1 MEEVK
6 TKKIGLDTDRLIIR
20 TPDENDAHDIF
31 TLMSDLEIAASTG
44 FRPMSTLSEAEG
56 KIRRD
61 MNSGLMF
68 CISEKGLLEKVL
80 GVFEVTPHKINSV
93 SGEKCNYEIC
103 YFLHKEARGKGYMT
117 EVVTRMKRYL
127 FDERMADS
135 LTIAVLPR
143 NDASR
148 RVALKSGFTY
158 EGLERKCG
166 MNYLD
171 EVVDLEYYT
180 LDKEEY
186 LNPDKT
192 VRKGKQTIASKQKWI
207 NDGGILYP
215 IPGYASL
222 LTSPGNGIFR
232 IYEHPQTKR
241 LGLEKIDDIFRF
253 DFKIYDLDCENI
265 ISKII
270 KTWTS
275 DLFRESNK
283 NLGVIFNGIK
293 GTGKTIAAKLLCNRI
308 GLPVIVISK
317 LVDGMLEFIQS
328 LHFEGIILID
338 EAEKTFREEQEVLL
352 KMIDGVYN
360 DMRKL
365 YILTTNKLSVD
376 ENLLGRPGRIRY
388 IKEFSNL
395 PAKSVND
402 VIDDNLKDI
411 SLKEEVL
418 KVVDSLEIS
427 TIDILK
433 AIIDECNIMGT
444 VPSDSTLNIPKAKYR
459 MQIISFDNLDLK
471 SHQELKDYIKEH
483 LVYNETVAGWLQ
495 KVIGTDES
503 KKKPKKNIGN
513 RPKPR
518 VPFNRWPWTKETT
531 SNSSIPKIPLLP
543 TSCRSVS
550 STCCW
555 SPLITMHSFSKKTAA
570 SKNKSSLNTP
580 RSTSVRRPASPR
592 SATSKTL
599 SRNYRPSGS
608 TSSSP
613 YPMSST
619 AKRTKRPRKSST
631 TTPTY
636 PSCCSR
642 RLPAK

>member
-1 MEEVK
+1 MKEVK
-6 TKKIGLDTDRLIIR
+6 TRKIELATVRLIIR
-20 TPDENDAHDIF
+20 TPQERDVHDIF
-31 TLMSDLEIAASTG
+31 VLMSDLEIAAITG
-44 FRPMSTLSEAEG
+44 FRPMNTLSEAEG
-56 KIRRD
+56 KIRREMD
-61 MNSGLMF
+61 GGLMF
-68 CISEKGLLEKVL
+68 CILEKNLPEKVL
-80 GVFEVTPHKINSV
+80 GVFEITPHKTNTV

-117 EVVTRMKRYL
+117 EVVKRMKRYL

-158 EGLERKCG
+158 EGLEKKCG

-180 LDKEEY
+180 LYKEEY
-186 LNPDKT
+186 LNPDEKI
-192 VRKGKQTIASKQKWI
+192 RKEKQTIASKQKWI

-232 IYEHPQTKR
+232 IYEQPQTKR
-241 LGLEKIDDIFRF
+241 LGLEKIDDTFRF
-253 DFKIYDLDCENI
+253 DFKIYDLDCEDIMSN
-265 ISKII
+265 II

-293 GTGKTIAAKLLCNRI
+293 GTGKTIAAKQLCNRI

-317 LVDGMLEFIQS
+317 PVDGMLEFIQS
-328 LHFEGIILID
+328 LHFESIILID

-365 YILTTNKLSVD
+365 YILTTNKLSID

-395 PAKSVND
+395 SAKAVND
-402 VIDDNLKDI
+402 VIDDNLNDI
-411 SLKEEVL
+411 SLKDDVL

-427 TIDILK
+427 TIDILN
-433 AIIDECNIMGT
+433 AIIDECNIMGS
-444 VPSDSTLNIPKAKYR
+444 VPSDSTLNIPKAKYKI
-459 MQIISFDNLDLK
+459 QIISFDNL
-471 SHQELKDYIKEH
+471 ELKFHRELQDYIINH
-483 LVYNETVAGWLQ
+483 LAADESVINWLQ
-495 KVIGTDES
+495 KVIGTDGKG
-503 KKKPKKNIGN
+503 KKFKKNLDLIEEMYDC
-513 RPKPR
+513 R
-518 VPFNRWPWTKETT
+518 VCIEWR
-531 SNSSIPKIPLLP
+531 P
-543 TSCRSVS
+543 TSTLGVYIGKHLGCGIVNSKPDGYGFFTREADWDN
-550 STCCW
+550 STELCCLCNDYNI
-555 SPLITMHSFSKKTAA
+555 P
-570 SKNKSSLNTP
+570 SL
-580 RSTSVRRPASPR
+580 
-592 SATSKTL
+592 
-599 SRNYRPSGS
+599 YRGN
-608 TSSSP
+608 
-613 YPMSST
+613 
-619 AKRTKRPRKSST
+619 
-631 TTPTY
+631 
-636 PSCCSR
+636 
-642 RLPAK
+642 L

>member
-1 MEEVK
+1 MKEEK
-6 TKKIGLDTDRLIIR
+6 ARKIELKTDRLIIR
-20 TPDENDAHDIF
+20 TPDEKDAHDVF
-31 TLMSDLEIAASTG
+31 VLMSDLEIAESTG

-61 MNSGLMF
+61 MESHLMF
-68 CISEKGLLEKVL
+68 CIFEKQCPEHCI
-80 GVFEVTPHKINSV
+80 GVFEVAPCRTSLASWGKFS
-93 SGEKCNYEIC
+93 YEIC
-103 YFLHKEARGKGYMT
+103 YFLSRESRGKGYMT
-117 EVVTRMKRYL
+117 EVVEMMKCYL
-127 FDERMADS
+127 FNERMADS

-158 EGLERKCG
+158 AGLEKQCG
-166 MNYLD
+166 TNYRGEL
-171 EVVDLEYYT
+171 EDLEYYA

-186 LNPDKT
+186 LNPNEKI
-192 VRKGKQTIASKQKWI
+192 RKENLTIAAKQKWI

-215 IPGYASL
+215 IPGYATL
-222 LTSPGNGIFR
+222 LPCPGNGIFR
-232 IYEHPQTKR
+232 IYENPQTRR
-241 LGLEKIDDIFRF
+241 LGLEKIDETFRF
-253 DFKIYDLDCENI
+253 NFKMYDLDCEDI

-275 DLFRESNK
+275 DLFVESNK
-283 NLGVIFNGIK
+283 KLGVIFNGLK

-317 LVDGMLEFIQS
+317 PIDGMLEFIQS
-328 LHFEGIILID
+328 LHFESVILID
-338 EAEKTFREEQEVLL
+338 EAEKTFNEEQEVLL

-365 YILTTNKLSVD
+365 YILTTNKLSID

-395 PAKSVND
+395 SVKAVND

-411 SLKEEVL
+411 SLKEGVL

-433 AIIDECNIMGT
+433 AIIDECNIMGA

-459 MQIISFDNLDLK
+459 MQTISFGSLDLK

-483 LVYNETVAGWLQ
+483 LNYNETVAGWLQ

-503 KKKPKKNIGN
+503 RKKPKKNMD
-513 RPKPR
+513 
-518 VPFNRWPWTKETT
+518 
-531 SNSSIPKIPLLP
+531 
-543 TSCRSVS
+543 
-550 STCCW
+550 
-555 SPLITMHSFSKKTAA
+555 LINEMFDCDVNIEWQAT
-570 SKNKSSLNTP
+570 SSL
-580 RSTSVRRPASPR
+580 
-592 SATSKTL
+592 ATYIGKRIGHRTVISEPDRYGFFTVESDWDGTEL
-599 SRNYRPSGS
+599 WCLCNEIDIPSLYRGN
-608 TSSSP
+608 
-613 YPMSST
+613 
-619 AKRTKRPRKSST
+619 
-631 TTPTY
+631 
-636 PSCCSR
+636 
-642 RLPAK
+642 L

>member
-6 TKKIGLDTDRLIIR
+6 TQKIGLDTDRLIIR
-20 TPDENDAHDIF
+20 TPEEKDVHDIF
-31 TLMSDLEIAASTG
+31 SLMSDLEIAAITG

-68 CISEKGLLEKVL
+68 CISEKGLPEKVL
-80 GVFEVTPHKINSV
+80 GVFEVTPHKTNTV

-117 EVVTRMKRYL
+117 E
-127 FDERMADS
+127 
-135 LTIAVLPR
+135 
-143 NDASR
+143 
-148 RVALKSGFTY
+148 
-158 EGLERKCG
+158 GLERKCG

-180 LDKEEY
+180 LYKEEY
-186 LNPDKT
+186 LNPDEK
-192 VRKGKQTIASKQKWI
+192 VRKEKQTIASKQKWI

-232 IYEHPQTKR
+232 IYENPQTKR
-241 LGLEKIDDIFRF
+241 LGLEKIDDTFRF
-253 DFKIYDLDCENI
+253 DFKIYDLECEGI
-265 ISKII
+265 ISKVI

-275 DLFRESNK
+275 DQFRESNK

-293 GTGKTIAAKLLCNRI
+293 GTGKTIAAKQLCNRI
-308 GLPVIVISK
+308 GLTVIVISK
-317 LVDGMLEFIQS
+317 PVDGMLEFIQS
-328 LHFEGIILID
+328 LHFESIILID

-365 YILTTNKLSVD
+365 YILTTNKLSID

-395 PAKSVND
+395 SARAVND
-402 VIDDNLKDI
+402 VIDDNLKDA

-433 AIIDECNIMGT
+433 AIIDECNIMGA
-444 VPSDSTLNIPKAKYR
+444 VPSDSTLNIPKAKYKLQFIR
-459 MQIISFDNLDLK
+459 FYDLDLK
-471 SHQELKDYIKEH
+471 SHQELKGYIKDH
-483 LVYNETVAGWLQ
+483 LVYNETVADWLR
-495 KVIGTDES
+495 KVICTDES
-503 KKKPKKNIGN
+503 KKKPKKNMD
-513 RPKPR
+513 
-518 VPFNRWPWTKETT
+518 
-531 SNSSIPKIPLLP
+531 
-543 TSCRSVS
+543 
-550 STCCW
+550 
-555 SPLITMHSFSKKTAA
+555 LINEMFECDVNIEWQAT
-570 SKNKSSLNTP
+570 SSLVTYIGKRIGHRTVISEPDRYGFFTAESDWGDTELWCLCNEIDIP
-580 RSTSVRRPASPR
+580 S
-592 SATSKTL
+592 L
-599 SRNYRPSGS
+599 YRGN
-608 TSSSP
+608 
-613 YPMSST
+613 
-619 AKRTKRPRKSST
+619 
-631 TTPTY
+631 
-636 PSCCSR
+636 
-642 RLPAK
+642 L

>member
-1 MEEVK
+1 MKEVK
-6 TKKIGLDTDRLIIR
+6 AQKIELTTDRLIIR
-20 TPDENDAHDIF
+20 IPQERDVHDIF
-31 TLMSDLEIAASTG
+31 VLMSDREIAAITG
-44 FRPMSTLSEAEG
+44 FRPMGTLSEAEG

-68 CISEKGLLEKVL
+68 CISEEGLPEKVL
-80 GVFEVTPHKINSV
+80 GVFEVTPHKTNTV

-117 EVVTRMKRYL
+117 EVVERMKRYL

-180 LDKEEY
+180 LYKEEY
-186 LNPDKT
+186 LNPNEKIH
-192 VRKGKQTIASKQKWI
+192 KEKQTIASKQKWI

-232 IYEHPQTKR
+232 IHENPQTKR
-241 LGLEKIDDIFRF
+241 LGLEKIDDTFRF
-253 DFKIYDLDCENI
+253 DFKIYDLDSEEI

-270 KTWTS
+270 ITWSS

-283 NLGVIFNGIK
+283 NLGVIFNGLK

-317 LVDGMLEFIQS
+317 PVDGMLEFIQS
-328 LHFEGIILID
+328 LHFESIILID

-365 YILTTNKLSVD
+365 YILTTNKLSID

-395 PAKSVND
+395 SAKAVND
-402 VIDDNLKDI
+402 VIDDNLNDI
-411 SLKEEVL
+411 SLKDDVL

-433 AIIDECNIMGT
+433 AIIDECNIMGS
-444 VPSDSTLNIPKAKYR
+444 VPSDSTLNIPKAKYKI
-459 MQIISFDNLDLK
+459 QIISFDNL
-471 SHQELKDYIKEH
+471 ELKFHRELQDYIINH
-483 LVYNETVAGWLQ
+483 LAADESVINWLQ
-495 KVIGTDES
+495 KVIGTDEKG
-503 KKKPKKNIGN
+503 KKLKKNIDLIEEMYDCDVCIEW
-513 RPKPR
+513 R
-518 VPFNRWPWTKETT
+518 
-531 SNSSIPKIPLLP
+531 P
-543 TSCRSVS
+543 TSTLSIYIGKHLGCGTVS
-550 STCCW
+550 SEPDRYGFFTREDDWNNSTELCCLCNDIHI
-555 SPLITMHSFSKKTAA
+555 P
-570 SKNKSSLNTP
+570 SL
-580 RSTSVRRPASPR
+580 
-592 SATSKTL
+592 
-599 SRNYRPSGS
+599 YRGN
-608 TSSSP
+608 
-613 YPMSST
+613 
-619 AKRTKRPRKSST
+619 
-631 TTPTY
+631 
-636 PSCCSR
+636 
-642 RLPAK
+642 L

>member
-6 TKKIGLDTDRLIIR
+6 TQKIGLDTDRLIIR
-20 TPDENDAHDIF
+20 TPDENDVHDIF
-31 TLMSDLEIAASTG
+31 ILMSDLEIAAITG
-44 FRPMSTLSEAEG
+44 FRPMGTLSEAEG

-61 MNSGLMF
+61 MDSGLMF
-68 CISEKGLLEKVL
+68 CISEKGLPEKIL
-80 GVFEVTPHKINSV
+80 GVFEVTPHKTNTV

-117 EVVTRMKRYL
+117 EVAERMKRYL

-180 LDKEEY
+180 LYKEEY
-186 LNPDKT
+186 LNPNEK
-192 VRKGKQTIASKQKWI
+192 VRKEKQTIASKQKWI

-232 IYEHPQTKR
+232 IYEQPQTKR
-241 LGLEKIDDIFRF
+241 LGLEKIDDTFRF
-253 DFKIYDLDCENI
+253 DFKIYDLDCEDI
-265 ISKII
+265 MSKII

-293 GTGKTIAAKLLCNRI
+293 GTGKTIAAKQLCNRI

-317 LVDGMLEFIQS
+317 PVDGMLEFIQS
-328 LHFEGIILID
+328 LHFESIILID

-365 YILTTNKLSVD
+365 YILTTNKLSID

-395 PAKSVND
+395 SAKAVND
-402 VIDDNLKDI
+402 VIDDNLNDI
-411 SLKEEVL
+411 SLKDDVL

-433 AIIDECNIMGT
+433 AIIDECNIMGS
-444 VPSDSTLNIPKAKYR
+444 VPSDSTLNIPKAKYKI
-459 MQIISFDNLDLK
+459 QIISFDNL
-471 SHQELKDYIKEH
+471 ELKFHRELQDYIINH
-483 LVYNETVAGWLQ
+483 LAADESVINWLQ
-495 KVIGTDES
+495 KVIGTDGKG
-503 KKKPKKNIGN
+503 KKFKKNLDLIEEMYDC
-513 RPKPR
+513 R
-518 VPFNRWPWTKETT
+518 VCIEWR
-531 SNSSIPKIPLLP
+531 P
-543 TSCRSVS
+543 TSTLGVYIGKHLGCGIVNSKPDGYGFFTREADWDN
-550 STCCW
+550 STELCCLCNDYNI
-555 SPLITMHSFSKKTAA
+555 P
-570 SKNKSSLNTP
+570 SL
-580 RSTSVRRPASPR
+580 
-592 SATSKTL
+592 
-599 SRNYRPSGS
+599 YRGN
-608 TSSSP
+608 
-613 YPMSST
+613 
-619 AKRTKRPRKSST
+619 
-631 TTPTY
+631 
-636 PSCCSR
+636 
-642 RLPAK
+642 L

>member
-6 TKKIGLDTDRLIIR
+6 TQKIGLVTDRLVIR
-20 TPDENDAHDIF
+20 TPDENDARDIF
-31 TLMSDLEIAASTG
+31 TLMSDLEIAAITG
-44 FRPMSTLSEAEG
+44 FRPMNTLSEAEG

-68 CISEKGLLEKVL
+68 CILEKNRPEKVL
-80 GVFEVTPHKINSV
+80 GVFEVTPHKTNTV

-117 EVVTRMKRYL
+117 EVVKRMKRYL

-180 LDKEEY
+180 LYKEEY
-186 LNPDKT
+186 LNPDEK
-192 VRKGKQTIASKQKWI
+192 VRKEKLTIASKQKWI

-232 IYEHPQTKR
+232 FYEQPQTKR
-241 LGLEKIDDIFRF
+241 LGLEKIDDTFRF
-253 DFKIYDLDCENI
+253 DFKIYDLDCEDI
-265 ISKII
+265 MSKII

-293 GTGKTIAAKLLCNRI
+293 GTGKTIAAKQLCNRI

-317 LVDGMLEFIQS
+317 PVDGMLEFIQS
-328 LHFEGIILID
+328 LHFESIILID

-365 YILTTNKLSVD
+365 YILTTNKLSID

-395 PAKSVND
+395 SAKAVND
-402 VIDDNLKDI
+402 VIDDNLNDI
-411 SLKEEVL
+411 SLKDDVL

-433 AIIDECNIMGT
+433 AIIDECNIMGS
-444 VPSDSTLNIPKAKYR
+444 VPSDSTLNIPKAKYKI
-459 MQIISFDNLDLK
+459 QIISFDNL
-471 SHQELKDYIKEH
+471 ELKFHRELQDYIINH
-483 LVYNETVAGWLQ
+483 LAADESVINWLQ
-495 KVIGTDES
+495 KVIGTDGKG
-503 KKKPKKNIGN
+503 KKFKKNLDLIEEMYDC
-513 RPKPR
+513 R
-518 VPFNRWPWTKETT
+518 VCIEWR
-531 SNSSIPKIPLLP
+531 P
-543 TSCRSVS
+543 TSTLGVYIGKHLGCGIVNSKPNGYGFFTREADWDN
-550 STCCW
+550 STELCCLCNDYNI
-555 SPLITMHSFSKKTAA
+555 P
-570 SKNKSSLNTP
+570 SL
-580 RSTSVRRPASPR
+580 
-592 SATSKTL
+592 
-599 SRNYRPSGS
+599 YRGN
-608 TSSSP
+608 
-613 YPMSST
+613 
-619 AKRTKRPRKSST
+619 
-631 TTPTY
+631 
-636 PSCCSR
+636 
-642 RLPAK
+642 L

>member
-1 MEEVK
+1 MKEVK
-6 TKKIGLDTDRLIIR
+6 ARKIELATVRLIIR
-20 TPDENDAHDIF
+20 TPQERDVHDIF
-31 TLMSDLEIAASTG
+31 VLMSDLEIAAITG
-44 FRPMSTLSEAEG
+44 FRPMNTLSEAEG
-56 KIRRD
+56 KIRREMD
-61 MNSGLMF
+61 GGLMF
-68 CISEKGLLEKVL
+68 CILEKNLPEKVL
-80 GVFEVTPHKINSV
+80 GVFEITPHKTNTV

-117 EVVTRMKRYL
+117 EVVKRMKRYL

-158 EGLERKCG
+158 EGLEKKCG

-180 LDKEEY
+180 LYKEEY
-186 LNPDKT
+186 LNPDEKI
-192 VRKGKQTIASKQKWI
+192 RKEKQTIASKQKWI

-232 IYEHPQTKR
+232 IYEQPQTKR
-241 LGLEKIDDIFRF
+241 LGLEKIDDTFRF
-253 DFKIYDLDCENI
+253 DFKIYNLDCEDIMSN
-265 ISKII
+265 II

-293 GTGKTIAAKLLCNRI
+293 GTGKTIAAKQLCNRI

-317 LVDGMLEFIQS
+317 PVDGMLEFIQS
-328 LHFEGIILID
+328 LHFESIILID

-365 YILTTNKLSVD
+365 YILTTNKLSID

-395 PAKSVND
+395 SAKAVND
-402 VIDDNLKDI
+402 VIDDNLNDI
-411 SLKEEVL
+411 SLKDDVL

-433 AIIDECNIMGT
+433 AIIDECNIMGS
-444 VPSDSTLNIPKAKYR
+444 VPSDSTLNIPKAKYKI
-459 MQIISFDNLDLK
+459 QIISFDNL
-471 SHQELKDYIKEH
+471 ELKFHRELQDYIINH
-483 LVYNETVAGWLQ
+483 LAADESVINWLQ
-495 KVIGTDES
+495 KVIGTDGKG
-503 KKKPKKNIGN
+503 KKFKKNLDLIEEMYDC
-513 RPKPR
+513 R
-518 VPFNRWPWTKETT
+518 VCIEWR
-531 SNSSIPKIPLLP
+531 P
-543 TSCRSVS
+543 TSTLGVYIGKHLGCGIVNSKPDGYGFFTREADWDN
-550 STCCW
+550 STELCCLCNDYNI
-555 SPLITMHSFSKKTAA
+555 P
-570 SKNKSSLNTP
+570 SL
-580 RSTSVRRPASPR
+580 
-592 SATSKTL
+592 
-599 SRNYRPSGS
+599 YRGN
-608 TSSSP
+608 
-613 YPMSST
+613 
-619 AKRTKRPRKSST
+619 
-631 TTPTY
+631 
-636 PSCCSR
+636 
-642 RLPAK
+642 L

>member
-1 MEEVK
+1 MEETARK
-6 TKKIGLDTDRLIIR
+6 TEFVTDRLIIR
-20 TPDENDAHDIF
+20 TPEERDAHDIF
-31 TLMSDLEIAASTG
+31 ALMSDLEIAASTG
-44 FRPMSTLSEAEG
+44 FRPMNTLSEAEG
-56 KIRRD
+56 KIRREMD
-61 MNSGLMF
+61 SGLMY
-68 CISEKGLLEKVL
+68 CISEKSHPERNI
-80 GVFEVTPHKINSV
+80 GVFEITPHKTNTA

-103 YFLHKEARGKGYMT
+103 YFLHKGARGKGYMT
-117 EVVTRMKRYL
+117 EVVERMKHYL

-180 LDKEEY
+180 LYKEEY
-186 LNPDKT
+186 LNPNEKIH
-192 VRKGKQTIASKQKWI
+192 KEKQTIASKQKWI

-232 IYEHPQTKR
+232 IYENPQTKR
-241 LGLEKIDDIFRF
+241 LGLEKIDDTFRF
-253 DFKIYDLDCENI
+253 DFKIYDLDSEEI

-270 KTWTS
+270 ITWSS

-283 NLGVIFNGIK
+283 NLGVIFNGLK

-317 LVDGMLEFIQS
+317 PVDGMLEFIQS
-328 LHFEGIILID
+328 LHFESIILID

-365 YILTTNKLSVD
+365 YILTTNKLSID

-395 PAKSVND
+395 SAKAVND
-402 VIDDNLKDI
+402 VIDDNLNDI
-411 SLKEEVL
+411 SLKDDVL

-433 AIIDECNIMGT
+433 AIIDECNIMGS
-444 VPSDSTLNIPKAKYR
+444 VPSDSTLNIPKAKYKI
-459 MQIISFDNLDLK
+459 QIISFDNL
-471 SHQELKDYIKEH
+471 ELKFHRELQDYIINH
-483 LVYNETVAGWLQ
+483 LAADESVINWLQ
-495 KVIGTDES
+495 KVIGADGKG
-503 KKKPKKNIGN
+503 KKFKKNLDLIEEMYDC
-513 RPKPR
+513 R
-518 VPFNRWPWTKETT
+518 VCIEWR
-531 SNSSIPKIPLLP
+531 P
-543 TSCRSVS
+543 TSTLGVYIGKHLGCGIVNSKPDGYGFFTREADWDN
-550 STCCW
+550 STELCCLCNDIHI
-555 SPLITMHSFSKKTAA
+555 P
-570 SKNKSSLNTP
+570 SL
-580 RSTSVRRPASPR
+580 
-592 SATSKTL
+592 
-599 SRNYRPSGS
+599 YRGN
-608 TSSSP
+608 
-613 YPMSST
+613 
-619 AKRTKRPRKSST
+619 
-631 TTPTY
+631 
-636 PSCCSR
+636 
-642 RLPAK
+642 L

>member
-1 MEEVK
+1 MKEVK
-6 TKKIGLDTDRLIIR
+6 ARKIELATVRLIIR
-20 TPDENDAHDIF
+20 TPQERDVHDIF
-31 TLMSDLEIAASTG
+31 VLMSDREIAAITG
-44 FRPMSTLSEAEG
+44 FRPMGTLSEAEG

-68 CISEKGLLEKVL
+68 CISEEGLPEKVL
-80 GVFEVTPHKINSV
+80 GVFEVTPHKTNTV

-117 EVVTRMKRYL
+117 EVVERMKRYL

-135 LTIAVLPR
+135 LTIAVMPR

-180 LDKEEY
+180 LYKEEY
-186 LNPDKT
+186 LNPNEKIH
-192 VRKGKQTIASKQKWI
+192 KEKQTIASKQKWI

-232 IYEHPQTKR
+232 IYENPQTKR
-241 LGLEKIDDIFRF
+241 LGLEKIDDTFRF
-253 DFKIYDLDCENI
+253 DFKIYDLDCEGI
-265 ISKII
+265 MSKII

-293 GTGKTIAAKLLCNRI
+293 GTGKTIAAKQLCNRI

-317 LVDGMLEFIQS
+317 PVDGMLEFIQS
-328 LHFEGIILID
+328 LHFESIILID

-365 YILTTNKLSVD
+365 YILTTNKLSIE

-395 PAKSVND
+395 SAKAVND
-402 VIDDNLKDI
+402 VIDDNLNDI
-411 SLKEEVL
+411 SLKDDVL

-433 AIIDECNIMGT
+433 AIIDECNIMGS
-444 VPSDSTLNIPKAKYR
+444 VPSDSTLNIPKAKYKI
-459 MQIISFDNLDLK
+459 QIISFDNL
-471 SHQELKDYIKEH
+471 ELKFHRELQDYIINH
-483 LVYNETVAGWLQ
+483 LAADESVINWLQ
-495 KVIGTDES
+495 KVIGADGKG
-503 KKKPKKNIGN
+503 KKFKKNLDLIEEMYDC
-513 RPKPR
+513 R
-518 VPFNRWPWTKETT
+518 VCIEWR
-531 SNSSIPKIPLLP
+531 P
-543 TSCRSVS
+543 TSTLGVYIGKHLGCGIVNSKPDGYGFFTREADWDN
-550 STCCW
+550 STELCCLCNDYNI
-555 SPLITMHSFSKKTAA
+555 P
-570 SKNKSSLNTP
+570 SL
-580 RSTSVRRPASPR
+580 
-592 SATSKTL
+592 
-599 SRNYRPSGS
+599 YRGN
-608 TSSSP
+608 
-613 YPMSST
+613 
-619 AKRTKRPRKSST
+619 
-631 TTPTY
+631 
-636 PSCCSR
+636 
-642 RLPAK
+642 L

>member
-6 TKKIGLDTDRLIIR
+6 TQKIGLDTGRLIIR
-20 TPDENDAHDIF
+20 TPDEKDVHDIF
-31 TLMSDLEIAASTG
+31 SLMSDLEIAAITG
-44 FRPMSTLSEAEG
+44 FRPMNSPSEAEG

-68 CISEKGLLEKVL
+68 CISEKNIPEKVL
-80 GVFEVTPHKINSV
+80 GVFEITPHKTNTV

-117 EVVTRMKRYL
+117 EVVERMKRYL

-180 LDKEEY
+180 LYKEEY
-186 LNPDKT
+186 LNPNEKIH
-192 VRKGKQTIASKQKWI
+192 KEKQTIASKQKWI

-232 IYEHPQTKR
+232 IYENPQTKR
-241 LGLEKIDDIFRF
+241 LGLEKIDDTFRF
-253 DFKIYDLDCENI
+253 DFKIYDLDSEEI

-270 KTWTS
+270 ITWSS

-283 NLGVIFNGIK
+283 NLGVIFNGLK

-317 LVDGMLEFIQS
+317 PVDGMLEFIQS
-328 LHFEGIILID
+328 LHFESIILID

-365 YILTTNKLSVD
+365 YILTTNKLSID

-395 PAKSVND
+395 SAKAVND
-402 VIDDNLKDI
+402 VIDDNLKDT

-433 AIIDECNIMGT
+433 AIIDECNIMGS
-444 VPSDSTLNIPKAKYR
+444 VPSDSTLNIPKAKYK
-459 MQIISFDNLDLK
+459 MQIVSFDNL
-471 SHQELKDYIKEH
+471 ELKFHRELQDYIINH
-483 LVYNETVAGWLQ
+483 LAINESVINWLH
-495 KVIGTDES
+495 KVIGTDEKG
-503 KKKPKKNIGN
+503 KKLKKNIDLIEEMYDCDVCIEW
-513 RPKPR
+513 R
-518 VPFNRWPWTKETT
+518 
-531 SNSSIPKIPLLP
+531 P
-543 TSCRSVS
+543 TSTLSIYIGKHLGCGTVS
-550 STCCW
+550 SEPDRYGFFTREADWNNSTELCCLCNDIHI
-555 SPLITMHSFSKKTAA
+555 P
-570 SKNKSSLNTP
+570 SL
-580 RSTSVRRPASPR
+580 
-592 SATSKTL
+592 
-599 SRNYRPSGS
+599 YRGN
-608 TSSSP
+608 
-613 YPMSST
+613 
-619 AKRTKRPRKSST
+619 
-631 TTPTY
+631 
-636 PSCCSR
+636 
-642 RLPAK
+642 L

>member
-1 MEEVK
+1 MKEVK
-6 TKKIGLDTDRLIIR
+6 AKQIEIVTDRLIIR
-20 TPDENDAHDIF
+20 TPDERDIHDIF
-31 TLMSDLEIAASTG
+31 VLMSDLEIAASTG

-56 KIRRD
+56 KIRREMD
-61 MNSGLMF
+61 GGRMF
-68 CISEKGLLEKVL
+68 CISEKNHPERNI
-80 GVFEVTPHKINSV
+80 GVFEIIPHRTNTEF
-93 SGEKCNYEIC
+93 GEKCNYEIC

-117 EVVTRMKRYL
+117 EVVERMKRYL
-127 FDERMADS
+127 FNERKADS

-158 EGLERKCG
+158 EGLDRKCG
-166 MNYLD
+166 TNYLD

-180 LDKEEY
+180 LYKEEY
-186 LNPDKT
+186 LNPDEKM
-192 VRKGKQTIASKQKWI
+192 RKEKLTIASKQKWI

-232 IYEHPQTKR
+232 IYENPQTKR
-241 LGLEKIDDIFRF
+241 LGLEKMDDTFRF
-253 DFKIYDLDCENI
+253 DFKIYDLGCEEI
-265 ISKII
+265 MSKII

-275 DLFRESNK
+275 DLFRESSK
-283 NLGVIFNGIK
+283 NLGVIFNGLK

-317 LVDGMLEFIQS
+317 PVDGMLEFIQS

-365 YILTTNKLSVD
+365 YILTTNKLSID

-395 PAKSVND
+395 SAKAVND
-402 VIDDNLKDI
+402 VIDDNLKDM
-411 SLKEEVL
+411 SLKEGVL

-433 AIIDECNIMGT
+433 AIIDECNITGA

-459 MQIISFDNLDLK
+459 IQIISFDDLDLN
-471 SHQELKDYIKEH
+471 SHQELKDYIKGH
-483 LVYNETVAGWLQ
+483 LTPNETVADWLRR
-495 KVIGTDES
+495 VIGTDES
-503 KKKPKKNIGN
+503 KKKPKKNMNLIDEMFDCN
-513 RPKPR
+513 
-518 VPFNRWPWTKETT
+518 VDIEWQ
-531 SNSSIPKIPLLP
+531 P
-543 TSCRSVS
+543 TSTLATYIGKRLGHRTVVS
-550 STCCW
+550 EPDRYGFFTVESDWGDTELCCLCNDVDI
-555 SPLITMHSFSKKTAA
+555 P
-570 SKNKSSLNTP
+570 SL
-580 RSTSVRRPASPR
+580 
-592 SATSKTL
+592 
-599 SRNYRPSGS
+599 YRG
-608 TSSSP
+608 
-613 YPMSST
+613 
-619 AKRTKRPRKSST
+619 
-631 TTPTY
+631 
-636 PSCCSR
+636 C
-642 RLPAK
+642 L

>member
-1 MEEVK
+1 MKEEK
-6 TKKIGLDTDRLIIR
+6 ARKIELKTDRLIIR
-20 TPDENDAHDIF
+20 TSDEKDAHDVF
-31 TLMSDLEIAASTG
+31 VLMSDLEIAESTG
-44 FRPMSTLSEAEG
+44 FRPMSTESEAEG
-56 KIRRD
+56 KIRREMD
-61 MNSGLMF
+61 GGLMF
-68 CISEKGLLEKVL
+68 CISEKGFPEKVL
-80 GVFEVTPHKINSV
+80 GVFEVTPHKTITV

-117 EVVTRMKRYL
+117 EVAERMKRYL

-180 LDKEEY
+180 LYKEEY
-186 LNPDKT
+186 LNPNEK
-192 VRKGKQTIASKQKWI
+192 VRKEKQTIASKQKWI

-232 IYEHPQTKR
+232 IYENPQTKR
-241 LGLEKIDDIFRF
+241 LGLERIDETFRF
-253 DFKIYDLDCENI
+253 DFKIYDLDSEEI
-265 ISKII
+265 ILKII

-283 NLGVIFNGIK
+283 NLGVIFNGLK

-308 GLPVIVISK
+308 GLPVIVVSK
-317 LVDGMLEFIQS
+317 LIDGMLEFIQS
-328 LHFEGIILID
+328 LHFESIILID

-365 YILTTNKLSVD
+365 YILTTNKLSID

-395 PAKSVND
+395 SAKAVND
-402 VIDDNLKDI
+402 VINDNLKDI

-433 AIIDECNIMGT
+433 AIIDECNIMGA
-444 VPSDSTLNIPKAKYR
+444 VPSDSTLNIPRAKYR
-459 MQIISFDNLDLK
+459 MQIISFDSLDLK

-483 LVYNETVAGWLQ
+483 LNYNETVAGWLQ

-503 KKKPKKNIGN
+503 KKKPKKNMD
-513 RPKPR
+513 
-518 VPFNRWPWTKETT
+518 
-531 SNSSIPKIPLLP
+531 
-543 TSCRSVS
+543 
-550 STCCW
+550 
-555 SPLITMHSFSKKTAA
+555 LINEMFDCDVNIEWQAT
-570 SKNKSSLNTP
+570 SSL
-580 RSTSVRRPASPR
+580 
-592 SATSKTL
+592 ATYIGKRIGHRTVISEPDKYGFFTVESDWDGTEL
-599 SRNYRPSGS
+599 WCLCNEIDIPSLYRGN
-608 TSSSP
+608 
-613 YPMSST
+613 
-619 AKRTKRPRKSST
+619 
-631 TTPTY
+631 
-636 PSCCSR
+636 
-642 RLPAK
+642 L